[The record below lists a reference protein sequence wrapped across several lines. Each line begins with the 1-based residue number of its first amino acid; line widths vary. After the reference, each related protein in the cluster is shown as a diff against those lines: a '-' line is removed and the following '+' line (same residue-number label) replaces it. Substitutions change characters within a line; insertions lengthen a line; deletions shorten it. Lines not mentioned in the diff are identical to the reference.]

1 MKKINKLFSFCLAII
16 LALGIQGQVWS
27 QQAEGGT
34 ESNLSLG
41 YGGRAMGMGQ
51 AFTALADDPTAVFW
65 NPAGLEYVY
74 QQSITLFHSTL
85 FEGTL
90 YDFLGY
96 AYPTLSLGTF
106 GFGLGRIGTGGI
118 VQRDASQFELGTFS
132 WDEYQAYF
140 SYAKRLPWNLTPGI
154 TVRVVR
160 RAFSGLV
167 DQGRPNDNGVGM
179 DLGLM
184 YRPDMFSSL
193 FLRDWSLGFNI
204 RNLFTPQLKE
214 GNILDELPLSIRF
227 GLMRKIYIGAGGSA
241 MNVLFDVDYS
251 EKRSTRF
258 HFGAEYEFRNLG
270 MLRAGYDG
278 SGLTFGAGVKYKIFQ
293 IDYAFGN
300 SPYGG
305 VLPSLHRFSL
315 SVNFGLNRD
324 QLSEIALA
332 KRKEAEEKLI
342 AAIREKD
349 RQKFVTTHLQ
359 TADKYFEQGK
369 FLDAVVEYQ
378 QVISQDPFNTRAKI
392 MLDSSDVMLN
402 REMEQER
409 SLAVKNAIDKE
420 RAENTRKF
428 VQTHFEKGRL
438 YLDKN
443 QFTEALMEFNLAL
456 EQAPE
461 DKTIQNAIN
470 TTKRRM
476 AEEVK
481 RLVNQGRK
489 EFQQGN
495 YAKAL
500 SLLADARLLG
510 GDNQAIQK
518 EIDTLSK
525 RIKLQ
530 ENIQKGLGLFEIG
543 QYDQAANIFEEAL
556 KINPQN
562 KLARQYYEKSKIET
576 SGKQEKLDPAS
587 ERRFLEGVDLFIKGK
602 YRQAISVW
610 EEILKKYPYN
620 KKVLK
625 AIKGARERLNRK

>member
-1 MKKINKLFSFCLAII
+1 MKKINRLFSFCMAIF
-16 LALGIQGQVWS
+16 LTLMLNSQVWS

-74 QQSITLFHSTL
+74 QQSVTLFHSTL

-118 VQRDASQFELGTFS
+118 IQRDASQFELGTFS

-140 SYAKRLPWNLTPGI
+140 SYAKRLPWNFTPGI

-184 YRPDMFSSL
+184 YRPDMFSSF
-193 FLRDWSLGFNI
+193 FLRDWSVGFNI

-214 GNILDELPLSIRF
+214 GNILDELPLSVRF

-278 SGLTFGAGVKYKIFQ
+278 HGLTFGAGVKYKIFQ

-324 QLSEIALA
+324 QLSEISLA
-332 KRKEAEEKLI
+332 KRKAAEEKLI
-342 AAIREKD
+342 SAIREKD
-349 RQKFVTTHLQ
+349 RQKFVSTHLQ
-359 TADKYFEQGK
+359 TAEKYFEQGK

-402 REMEQER
+402 REMDQER

-420 RAENTRKF
+420 RAESNRKF
-428 VQTHFEKGRL
+428 VKTHFEKGRL

-456 EQAPE
+456 ERAPD
-461 DKTIQNAIN
+461 DKTIQNAIS

-543 QYDQAANIFEEAL
+543 QYDQAAKVFEDAL
-556 KINPQN
+556 RINPQN

-576 SGKQEKLDPAS
+576 TGKQEKLDPAS
-587 ERRFLEGVDLFIKGK
+587 ERRFLKGVDFFIKGR
-602 YRQAISVW
+602 YQQAIATW